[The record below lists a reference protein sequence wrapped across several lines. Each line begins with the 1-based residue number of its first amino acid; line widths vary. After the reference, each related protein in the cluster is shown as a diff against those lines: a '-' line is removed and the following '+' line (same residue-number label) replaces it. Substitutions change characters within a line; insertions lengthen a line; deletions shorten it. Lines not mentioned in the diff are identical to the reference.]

1 MHTSLD
7 GDTVF
12 TAATGARALVDSV
25 STLASLGA
33 LAADVLARRCRAW
46 RLHGRVER
54 RPGRYAAIL
63 EGPVQELSHREPS

>member
-1 MHTSLD
+1 VHTSLD

-33 LAADVLARRCRAW
+33 LAADVLARAVAD
-46 RLHGRVER
+46 GV
-54 RPGRYAAIL
+54 YMAASSVGL
-63 EGPVQELSHREPS
+63 ADMPPPWKDRFRS